1 MIQRLIG
8 LFALG
13 VLLSACANLE
23 EKPHPHQAYLTSL
36 PEAEVKVDWYT
47 RIAEYGIDR
56 FSRLSPVV
64 AGDSVYVADKKG
76 TVQRRSPDLGEPVWE
91 SQWNL
96 NFSAGPEVVQGQVL
110 LGTQNADLLAL
121 NAEDGK
127 LIWRT
132 KVSSEVITPP
142 KRVAD
147 IVIVQ
152 TIDGRVVGLDAGNG
166 KQVWTFSRQVPIL
179 TLRGNSPPLIVD
191 DRVIIGLSSGKL
203 VALSVADGKML
214 WESSVAIPRGRSEL
228 ERVVDIDGMLLHDNG
243 TLYVVSYQGRIAA
256 VTIES
261 GRILWTRD
269 MSSYFGL
276 SMSERYLFVS
286 DADGKLWALDKENG
300 ATLWMQDKLQG
311 LLNTT
316 ATIAGDRLVVGD
328 IDGNLYW
335 IMMADGGIASKYAHA
350 SLAAAVGFY
359 SVADTEEEQAK
370 YKKSAGYF
378 DFGLVTAPQLAKN
391 DFVVTYRSGIV
402 AKLSLHQ

>member
-8 LFALG
+8 LLALG
-13 VLLSACANLE
+13 ILLSACASLE
-23 EKPHPHQAYLTSL
+23 EKPHPHQAYLTAL
-36 PEAEVKVDWYT
+36 PEAEAKVDWYT
-47 RIAEYGIDR
+47 HIAEYGIDR

-76 TVQRRSPDLGEPVWE
+76 TVQRRLTDQGEPVWE
-91 SQWNL
+91 SQWDL
-96 NFSAGPEVVQGQVL
+96 DFSAGPEVVQGQVL

-121 NAEDGK
+121 DAEDGK

-179 TLRGNSPPLIVD
+179 TLRGNSPPLIVED
-191 DRVIIGLSSGKL
+191 KVIIGLSSGKL

-228 ERVVDIDGMLLHDNG
+228 ERVVDIDGALLYDNG

-256 VTIES
+256 LTIES

-269 MSSYFGL
+269 MSSYIGL

-286 DADGKLWALDKENG
+286 EADGKLWALDKENG

-316 ATIAGDRLVVGD
+316 ATIAGDWLVVGD
-328 IDGNLYW
+328 VDGNLYW
-335 IMMADGGIASKYAHA
+335 IMMADGGIASKYSYA

-359 SVADTEEEQAK
+359 SAADTEEEQAK

-378 DFGLVTAPQLAKN
+378 DFGVVAAPLLVKN

>member
-1 MIQRLIG
+1 MILRFLGLIS
-8 LFALG
+8 LAL
-13 VLLSACANLE
+13 LLTACASLE
-23 EKPHPHQAYLTSL
+23 EKPHPYQAYLAGL
-36 PEAEVKVDWYT
+36 PEAGVKVDWFT
-47 RIAEYGIDR
+47 NIAEYGVDR
-56 FSRLSPVV
+56 FSRLAPAV
-64 AGDSVYVADKKG
+64 AGDDVFIADKKG
-76 TVQRRSPDLGEPVWE
+76 NVQRLSLSQGELVWS
-91 SQWNL
+91 SQWDL

-110 LGTQNADLLAL
+110 LGTQDADLLAL
-121 NAEDGK
+121 NAENGE
-127 LIWRT
+127 LLWRA
-132 KVSSEVITPP
+132 KVSSEVITTP

-191 DRVIIGLSSGKL
+191 DKVIIGLSSGKL
-203 VALSVADGKML
+203 VALAAADGKLL

-228 ERVVDIDGMLLHDNG
+228 ERVVDIDGIVLYDSG

-269 MSSYFGL
+269 MSSYIGL
-276 SMSERYLFVS
+276 SMSERYLFVT
-286 DADGKLWALDKENG
+286 DADGKLWALDKDNG
-300 ATLWMQDKLQG
+300 ATLWMQDKLQD
-311 LLNTT
+311 LLCTT
-316 ATIAGDRLVVGD
+316 ATVAGDKLVVGD

-335 IMMADGGIASKYAHA
+335 IMMADGGIESRYSYS

-359 SVADTEEEQAK
+359 SAADTDEEKAK
-370 YKKSAGYF
+370 YRKSKGYR
-378 DFGLVTAPQLAKN
+378 DFGVVAAPQLVKK
-391 DFVVTYRSGIV
+391 DFLVTYRSGVV